1 MKKKKYEKEKVYEV
15 TMVKDLSFWRECL
28 RLELKK
34 PLNKMDFM
42 YMRYIDEE
50 IYKLKLNKN

>member
-1 MKKKKYEKEKVYEV
+1 MKK
-15 TMVKDLSFWRECL
+15 DLNFWRECL
-28 RLELKK
+28 RLELIK

-50 IYKLKLNKN
+50 IYKLTKTK

>member
-1 MKKKKYEKEKVYEV
+1 MKK
-15 TMVKDLSFWRECL
+15 DLNFWRECL

-50 IYKLKLNKN
+50 IYKLKLNKTK